1 MPDYTLPFPGR
12 ELADQE
18 LTYDVCYAKILPQD
32 RASIVER
39 AWRKGEQA
47 ARDIFVK
54 YAVKRIFS
62 RSPRTAA
69 SSASVSIRIIYLETS
84 AISVIIFRDRAVF
97 ICILALSACGRRK
110 MV

>member
-47 ARDIFVK
+47 AG
-54 YAVKRIFS
+54 
-62 RSPRTAA
+62 TAA
-69 SSASVSIRIIYLETS
+69 AQSAHTDMPANNLDTNALREQLKADGVFLEEY
-84 AISVIIFRDRAVF
+84 
-97 ICILALSACGRRK
+97 K
-110 MV
+110 P

>member
-54 YAVKRIFS
+54 YGGETDFFKI
-62 RSPRTAA
+62 AA
-69 SSASVSIRIIYLETS
+69 DSGLVCECVDTEPYSSVSWRYPPVGAGKWYDTGNCAE
-84 AISVIIFRDRAVF
+84 RYP
-97 ICILALSACGRRK
+97 K
-110 MV
+110 P

>member
-54 YAVKRIFS
+54 YSKNIMLNLGVLPFPYVYK
-62 RSPRTAA
+62 
-69 SSASVSIRIIYLETS
+69 SVYGKKEDETYAKIEGKGVS
-84 AISVIIFRDRAVF
+84 DS
-97 ICILALSACGRRK
+97 LSQ
-110 MV
+110 

>member
-54 YAVKRIFS
+54 YGGETDFFKI
-62 RSPRTAA
+62 AA
-69 SSASVSIRIIYLETS
+69 SASVSIRIIYLETS
-84 AISVIIFRDRAVF
+84 VISVIIFRDRAVF

>member
-54 YAVKRIFS
+54 YGGETDFFQDR
-62 RSPRTAA
+62 RGQRPRLR
-69 SSASVSIRIIYLETS
+69 VCR
-84 AISVIIFRDRAVF
+84 
-97 ICILALSACGRRK
+97 
-110 MV
+110 

>member
-54 YAVKRIFS
+54 YGGEAD
-62 RSPRTAA
+62 
-69 SSASVSIRIIYLETS
+69 SSACVSIRIIYLENS
-84 AISVIIFRDRAVF
+84 VISVIIFRDRAVF
-97 ICILALSACGRRK
+97 ICILALSSCGRRK

>member
-39 AWRKGEQA
+39 AWRKGEHT
-47 ARDIFVK
+47 
-54 YAVKRIFS
+54 AVKRIFS

>member
-32 RASIVER
+32 RASIVEDSGLVCECVD
-39 AWRKGEQA
+39 K
-47 ARDIFVK
+47 DYI
-54 YAVKRIFS
+54 
-62 RSPRTAA
+62 
-69 SSASVSIRIIYLETS
+69 LETS

>member
-39 AWRKGEQA
+39 AWRKGEPGGA
-47 ARDIFVK
+47 GIF
-54 YAVKRIFS
+54 
-62 RSPRTAA
+62 
-69 SSASVSIRIIYLETS
+69 L
-84 AISVIIFRDRAVF
+84 
-97 ICILALSACGRRK
+97 
-110 MV
+110 

>member
-47 ARDIFVK
+47 AR
-54 YAVKRIFS
+54 
-62 RSPRTAA
+62 TAA

-84 AISVIIFRDRAVF
+84 VISVIIFRDRAVF

>member
-1 MPDYTLPFPGR
+1 MPRPSALMPEQGCPTKEDMMPDYTLPFPGR

-54 YAVKRIFS
+54 YGGIF
-62 RSPRTAA
+62 
-69 SSASVSIRIIYLETS
+69 
-84 AISVIIFRDRAVF
+84 
-97 ICILALSACGRRK
+97 G
-110 MV
+110 

>member
-54 YAVKRIFS
+54 YGGETDFFKIAALNLSIFIFS
-62 RSPRTAA
+62 DRTAIFHQFKQIHVYT
-69 SSASVSIRIIYLETS
+69 SFQHWGSA
-84 AISVIIFRDRAVF
+84 A
-97 ICILALSACGRRK
+97 
-110 MV
+110 